1 MVEACLIRAV
11 CRARIGYRST
21 IGYQPEEEVREMTE
35 VVDPVELS
43 GKKPRTT
50 APLKVDVAVDEL
62 ITDGA
67 HFLQM
72 TKKDLVGAAVRM
84 YLESRREEMRQ
95 AMLEKMAKLD
105 GSAEADLALLTG
117 ISREK
122 IRELGGTGE
131 GF

>member
-1 MVEACLIRAV
+1 MAEAL
-11 CRARIGYRST
+11 
-21 IGYQPEEEVREMTE
+21 
-35 VVDPVELS
+35 DPVEAA
-43 GKKPRTT
+43 GKRPRTT

-84 YLESRREEMRQ
+84 YVEVRREELRQ

-105 GSAEADLALLTG
+105 GSAEADIAMLTG

-131 GF
+131 GL